1 MTVKQLVERAQNVF
15 GFDLES
21 AALIELLNDARQ
33 DAARL
38 TEYPRK
44 VVEAEHENG
53 VVEQPEDFLLALN
66 VSVDGVP
73 FANSDRETIRQFENG
88 ELVPTGRGYWYDYTD
103 EEGTEVVKLYPAPES
118 TSTVELEYVYC
129 GLDWS
134 IASLEKGVPSEFPRW
149 FHPKLLHF
157 MAAIYYETVEDNPE
171 LGEFQKGKAEAAAGD
186 LIRFKN
192 EREGGDG
199 IFTVGIVGQ
208 TA

>member
-21 AALIELLNDARQ
+21 KTLIELLNDARQ

-53 VVEQPEDFLLALN
+53 ILELPEDYLLALN
-66 VSVDGVP
+66 VIVDGTE
-73 FANSDRETIRQFENG
+73 FSSSDRETVRQFENG
-88 ELVPTGRGYWYDYTD
+88 ELSPTGSGYWYNYTD
-103 EEGTEVVKLYPAPES
+103 EEGTEIVKLYPAPES
-118 TSTVELEYVYC
+118 TSKIELEHIYC

-134 IASLEKGVPSEFPRW
+134 IASLESIPHEFPRW

-186 LIRFKN
+186 LIRWKN
-192 EREGGDG
+192 EREAGDG
-199 IFTVGIVGQ
+199 VFTIGISGL